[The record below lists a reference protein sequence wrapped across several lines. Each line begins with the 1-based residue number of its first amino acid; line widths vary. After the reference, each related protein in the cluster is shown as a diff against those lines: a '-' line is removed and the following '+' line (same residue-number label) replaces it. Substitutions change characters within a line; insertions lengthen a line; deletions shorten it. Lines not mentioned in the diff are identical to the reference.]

1 MARHSFIRISKLPDV
16 QGRIDYISNPK
27 RQEHLYS
34 SYSTVEPELW
44 QRLSEQSQFDFWRS
58 HQKSGRCI
66 EAREL
71 IIALPESLQTADPE
85 SLLKLFT
92 EQFRSQYGV
101 QCAAALHHNKTMT
114 NYHIHLVFAD
124 RDILEE
130 TVVKRAHRNMF
141 YDENGRHVRT
151 KKEIQNEHG
160 EIRPG
165 CQILKKGDIYD
176 IKWFSGR
183 KDIFKSKAFLQEVKQ
198 MYTDLINQLVSP
210 EEHQQVFDSSGPY
223 LATKKIGKNNPLADV
238 ITADNKLRQEW
249 NRTVAQVL
257 IAGGSQAEVTEFKT
271 EEITSK
277 ISESIRQNGDDSK
290 LFSQIISFAIAV
302 LKEFLDVLMRKDA
315 METQKSEKA
324 EMDRV
329 IASKK
334 PDQVSAVTLLE
345 AEVEFQRMEAIHQR
359 LNKCNRKLYAL
370 QKQQK
375 ALQETLKQIPRNIF
389 HRKERRTLE
398 DRIAG
403 IGRQINLTR
412 KQLETIPN
420 QFGFDDVRSAE
431 AVYKIAKAKLESL
444 KAGMGE
450 EMGKE
455 KFRIKPMTRKQK
467 VSVLKELAAKRQE
480 AQQLAAERS
489 SKEGV
494 RMKVIGEEI

>member
-1 MARHSFIRISKLPDV
+1 M
-16 QGRIDYISNPK
+16 
-27 RQEHLYS
+27 
-34 SYSTVEPELW
+34 
-44 QRLSEQSQFDFWRS
+44 
-58 HQKSGRCI
+58 
-66 EAREL
+66 
-71 IIALPESLQTADPE
+71 
-85 SLLKLFT
+85 
-92 EQFRSQYGV
+92 
-101 QCAAALHHNKTMT
+101 
-114 NYHIHLVFAD
+114 
-124 RDILEE
+124 
-130 TVVKRAHRNMF
+130 
-141 YDENGRHVRT
+141 
-151 KKEIQNEHG
+151 
-160 EIRPG
+160 
-165 CQILKKGDIYD
+165 
-176 IKWFSGR
+176 
-183 KDIFKSKAFLQEVKQ
+183 
-198 MYTDLINQLVSP
+198 
-210 EEHQQVFDSSGPY
+210 
-223 LATKKIGKNNPLADV
+223 
-238 ITADNKLRQEW
+238 
-249 NRTVAQVL
+249 
-257 IAGGSQAEVTEFKT
+257 TEFKT
-271 EEITSK
+271 KEITSK